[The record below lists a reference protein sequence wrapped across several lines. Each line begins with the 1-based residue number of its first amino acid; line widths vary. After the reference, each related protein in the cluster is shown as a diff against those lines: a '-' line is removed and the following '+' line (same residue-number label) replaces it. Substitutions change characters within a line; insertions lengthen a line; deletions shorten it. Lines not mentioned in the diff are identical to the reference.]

1 VSCIRVNGV
10 GGLQLVV
17 DQVGIME
24 EFSTVYTSKHTKVC
38 KGQMVKKT
46 MSRMS
51 VVNMLRHTD
60 KNLKI
65 YMDIMHVG
73 KEIFLVSVPDPL
85 NLALQYKIE
94 NESRNMMGLG
104 LQGHLAILR
113 LRNFNLAMYKL
124 T

>member
-1 VSCIRVNGV
+1 
-10 GGLQLVV
+10 
-17 DQVGIME
+17 
-24 EFSTVYTSKHTKVC
+24 
-38 KGQMVKKT
+38 MVKKT